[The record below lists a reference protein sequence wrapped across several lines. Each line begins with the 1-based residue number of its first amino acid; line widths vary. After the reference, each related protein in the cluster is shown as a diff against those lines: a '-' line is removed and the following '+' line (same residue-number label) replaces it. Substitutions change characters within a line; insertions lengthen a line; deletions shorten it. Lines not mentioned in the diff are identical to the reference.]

1 MACRIIEQFRHLRIV
16 SVKITPHFHATTPGL
31 ELISEGPGFAIY
43 EETDRK
49 TIKDTSRMLKAGAE
63 KVFFV
68 RANDSSLYNAF
79 GEVLRQVPEGTPLIC
94 ESPALRQFAD
104 PGLLILMTSSMS
116 DNQKD
121 IKSLLKLPH
130 VRFNVDYLLQNR
142 DLPLVFNEGKWSSWH
157 YGS

>member
-63 KVFFV
+63 KVFFA
-68 RANDSSLYNAF
+68 RATDSSLYNAF
-79 GEVLRQVPEGTPLIC
+79 GEVLRKVPEGTPLIC

-104 PGLLILMTSSMS
+104 PGLLIIMTSSMS

-130 VRFNVDYLLQNR
+130 VRFNMDYLLQNR
-142 DLPLVFNEGKWSSWH
+142 DLPLVFNDGKWSSWH

>member
-1 MACRIIEQFRHLRIV
+1 MACRVIEQFRHLRIV

-63 KVFFV
+63 KVFFA
-68 RANDSSLYNAF
+68 RATDSSLYNAF
-79 GEVLRQVPEGTPLIC
+79 GEVLRQVQEGTPLIC

-142 DLPLVFNEGKWSSWH
+142 DLPLVFNDGKWSSWH

>member
-1 MACRIIEQFRHLRIV
+1 MACRVIEQYRHLPIV

-63 KVFFV
+63 KVFFA
-68 RANDSSLYNAF
+68 RATDSSLYNAF
-79 GEVLRQVPEGTPLIC
+79 GEVLRQVQEGTPLIC

-104 PGLLILMTSSMS
+104 PGLLIIMTSSMS

-142 DLPLVFNEGKWSSWH
+142 DLPLVFNDGKWSSWH